1 MYGVLPPKGYVQSH
15 VTSLI
20 LGNDNVSL
28 TVKDRDIV
36 AIEHLWEIVCGLSNG
51 TIANALE

>member
-28 TVKDRDIV
+28 TVKDR